1 MPPLSNGAPY
11 ARLYSRFTVRERF
24 SLLRVPALILVVIS
38 VVVVTGVAWW
48 AGDEPLRAVEWPEL
62 RGAPE
67 PFEVVRVASAGE
79 GARPEKSA
87 QIRIG
92 DFERPEGVPE
102 YEILDER
109 RDQRDGARGA
119 WLLIDTRS
127 RSEEEY
133 ALIARDIKARYAHL
147 DAVSAEFIDL
157 SSALRYNGGA
167 LIFNTPA
174 GTAYIGYIYGP
185 PNNEGYYVKA
195 AD

>member
-1 MPPLSNGAPY
+1 MSILS
-11 ARLYSRFTVRERF
+11 FTARERS
-24 SLLRVPALILVVIS
+24 SLLRASTLILIIVS
-38 VVVVTGVAWW
+38 VVVAGLVLWT
-48 AGDEPLRAVEWPEL
+48 GDEPLQAVESPEV

-67 PFEVVRVASAGE
+67 PFETARNASADE
-79 GARPEKSA
+79 SARPQKSA
-87 QIRIG
+87 EIRIG
-92 DFERPEGVPE
+92 DFKRPQEVPE

-147 DAVSAEFIDL
+147 DAVTAEFIDL
-157 SSALRYNGGA
+157 TGTLHHNGGA
-167 LIFNTPA
+167 LIFNTPT
-174 GTAYIGYIYGP
+174 GVGYIGYIYGP